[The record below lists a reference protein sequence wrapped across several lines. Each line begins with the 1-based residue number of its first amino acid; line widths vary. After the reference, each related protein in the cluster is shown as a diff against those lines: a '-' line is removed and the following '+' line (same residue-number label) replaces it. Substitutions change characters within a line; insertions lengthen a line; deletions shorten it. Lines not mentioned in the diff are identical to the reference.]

1 MAIGLSGV
9 QFGLLIIRV
18 IAAGVLFVYHE
29 YHYRQNPPHEVP
41 LPINHKNYSFPE
53 KKKNQVRKERET
65 LH

>member
-29 YHYRQNPPHEVP
+29 YVL